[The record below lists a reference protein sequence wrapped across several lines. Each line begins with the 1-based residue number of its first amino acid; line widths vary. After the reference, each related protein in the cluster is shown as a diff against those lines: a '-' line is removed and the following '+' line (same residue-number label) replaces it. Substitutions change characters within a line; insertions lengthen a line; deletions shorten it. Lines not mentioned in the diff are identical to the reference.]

1 MESEAGEMGY
11 KKNDDDHSEGV
22 MNQLA
27 DSILGLSDEAIVGEA
42 GEAGADPNEE
52 AERTRLVLR
61 RKSQLWALEGLWAES
76 TEVTTSHRKT
86 SLLKR

>member
-1 MESEAGEMGY
+1 MGY
-11 KKNDDDHSEGV
+11 RKNDDDHSEAV

-27 DSILGLSDEAIVGEA
+27 DSVLGLSDEATVDEA

-76 TEVTTSHRKT
+76 IAATTSHRKT
-86 SLLKR
+86 SSLKR